1 MSRTGSNP
9 KNSAYSQ
16 MSHDEPRR
24 LFIAVELPPN
34 VVKTIEQVQNDLK
47 GAILGR
53 GAKWVSPDST
63 HLTLK
68 FLGDVPAQH
77 IDKIIAGMQEA
88 ANGFSTFFLTIEG
101 LGCFPNTK
109 NPRVLWLGLTGN
121 VRGLSALQASIES
134 QIAPMGYP
142 TEDRA
147 FHPHLTLART
157 VRGARRDEIEAIGK
171 AAEHGL
177 GTLGSWRVEGVSLIR
192 SDLRPT
198 GAVYTREALVLLD
211 R

>member
-1 MSRTGSNP
+1 VSRTRPIGNNAAHSP
-9 KNSAYSQ
+9 
-16 MSHDEPRR
+16 MSHGERRR

-34 VVKTIEQVQNDLK
+34 VLKTIEQVQSDLK
-47 GAILGR
+47 RTIPGR
-53 GAKWVSPDST
+53 GAKWVSPDSV

-77 IDKIIAGMQEA
+77 IDTIIAGIQKA
-88 ANGFSTFFLTIEG
+88 ANGFSAFFLMMEG
-101 LGCFPNTK
+101 LGCFPNTR

-121 VRGLSALQASIES
+121 VRGLSALQASIEG

-147 FHPHLTLART
+147 FHPHLTLARI
-157 VRGARRDEIEAIGK
+157 ARDARQDEIESIGK

-177 GTLGSWRVEGVSLIR
+177 GTLGSWRVDGVSLMR
-192 SDLRPT
+192 SELSPT
-198 GAVYTREALVLLD
+198 GSIYTREAIVLLD